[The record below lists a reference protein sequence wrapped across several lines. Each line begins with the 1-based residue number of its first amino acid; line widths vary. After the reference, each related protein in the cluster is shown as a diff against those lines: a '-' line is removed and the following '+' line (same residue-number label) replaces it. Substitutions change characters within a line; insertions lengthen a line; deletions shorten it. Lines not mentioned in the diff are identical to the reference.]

1 MHAGLYSFII
11 PFKKPLILQRG
22 VLSERHGLYLVIDG
36 RIGEISPLPD
46 FSRETLEEAAAEA
59 VNLCRIINSSATA
72 LDIKDREV
80 LLYGGENKDRNKN
93 QSEKER
99 VICIKSP
106 SLQFA
111 LLMIKHPLTGIERK
125 PPYRFILGTPDECI
139 LSVEKYLLSLSG
151 ISHGD
156 SITGDYA
163 AFREDFPD
171 YQETVRMYRLSPVL
185 PETDSQNTIN
195 DLRLISEYINECR
208 HRNPTRHQ
216 NNIRNTASSLQG
228 KSSLREKCSASVTI
242 KLKIG
247 IYPVEIEISMLR
259 EIVSL
264 IRKYTVRLQKNLNP
278 GNENS
283 PEALSYSQTVTTKDF
298 SVNIILD
305 ANLSLTPETLLKY
318 ISATEGFLKYIEDP
332 CQDYHLLRKL
342 CPGLPI
348 AFDELY
354 RKGLAPAV
362 FSGLDTLIIKP
373 GITDGIISLMEKHSG
388 IQDDSDICNG
398 ANNTPAGS
406 LLTHKTEPVQPSVN
420 ITLSSAFESVIGI
433 SYIEKLSEKLRLN
446 QPGTDTLKYFI
457 TELQQ

>member
-11 PFKKPLILQRG
+11 PFKKPLRLQRG

-264 IRKYTVRLQKNLNP
+264 IRKYTVRLQKNLN
-278 GNENS
+278 
-283 PEALSYSQTVTTKDF
+283 
-298 SVNIILD
+298 
-305 ANLSLTPETLLKY
+305 NLSLTPETLLKY